1 MADDPEAAVMIDNG
15 SGLVKAGYG
24 GEDAPS
30 CIFPAV
36 VGRPKYGTIV
46 GSDDKDLY
54 IGKDAIQK
62 RGVLSLS
69 YPVAAGIVNNWD
81 DMQAVWDYCY
91 INELRQAPEER
102 PVHLSEAPMNPTKN
116 RETMTEIFFDQFQV
130 PSFYV
135 SIQAVLALY
144 ATGRT
149 LGCVLDSGDGVTHT
163 VPVYDGFSMKH
174 AIRRMNIAGRTLTQY
189 MADILLEA
197 NVTLTASN
205 ELDIV
210 KDMKEKRCYVALDF
224 EAEMAAFQSDKT
236 KECTYEL
243 PDGTVHNF
251 GDQQIRCPEVLF
263 NPSMIGKDQP
273 GMHRVVYD
281 TVQKCDIDVRR
292 SLYENVVLSG
302 GSTMFKGLPDRLTK
316 ELKALVNANV
326 NVKVTAP
333 NDRAYTVWMGG
344 ATLCTLATFQ
354 NMWVTKGEYEE
365 IGVNIVHRKCFQ

>member
-210 KDMKEKRCYVALDF
+210 KDMKEKRCYVALDY

-243 PDGTVHNF
+243 PDGTVHSF